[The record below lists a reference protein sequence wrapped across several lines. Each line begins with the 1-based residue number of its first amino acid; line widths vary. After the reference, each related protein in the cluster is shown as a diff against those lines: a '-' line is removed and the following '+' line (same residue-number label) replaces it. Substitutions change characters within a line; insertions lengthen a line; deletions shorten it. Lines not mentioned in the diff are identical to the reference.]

1 MKADEFFNI
10 VKAQRAAAMEFA
22 ATHSP
27 KSRDEYFHLS
37 DQIDAEIARVDKIME
52 ERRCKENTT
61 PTDGSTQS

>member
-10 VKAQRAAAMEFA
+10 VKAQRAAAKEFA

-37 DQIDAEIARVDKIME
+37 DIIDAEIARVDKIME
-52 ERRCKENTT
+52 ERRCKQNTT

>member
-1 MKADEFFNI
+1 MKADEFFNT
-10 VKAQRAAAMEFA
+10 VKAQRAAAKEFA

-37 DQIDAEIARVDKIME
+37 DIIDAEIARVDKIME
-52 ERRCKENTT
+52 ERRCKQNTT

>member
-10 VKAQRAAAMEFA
+10 VKAQRAAAKEFA

-37 DQIDAEIARVDKIME
+37 DIIDAEIARVDKIME